1 MGLVRSKRIRTRIE
15 KGRAIYRSNRE
26 QRPNKSLARRNL
38 SKRRRR
44 NDSMG
49 VDDIVCRSVVYCC
62 GDIVVMKFC
71 WSVGY
76 KLGLIIDC

>member
-1 MGLVRSKRIRTRIE
+1 
-15 KGRAIYRSNRE
+15 
-26 QRPNKSLARRNL
+26 
-38 SKRRRR
+38 
-44 NDSMG
+44 MG
-49 VDDIVCRSVVYCC
+49 VDDIVCRAVVYCC